1 MKARSAFAVRK
12 GEELMPDEVIA
23 TKYRHDIN
31 IGRAAVAGIG
41 FVLFAVLAVLEFTRG
56 GGAHI
61 ALGAVGCVIAAV
73 CAAVGVFFVLA
84 ARRVAKLPEELIVLS
99 GDELTVFSE
108 SGRVRIRMSEL
119 ASAEPCGAE
128 RPRKRGGGELRL
140 DLKDGRTY
148 FVENVDE
155 PERAAKRLSDH
166 KTMYEYR
173 SGAIERGEGYFA
185 ELQARRAAE
194 EEAARA
200 QAEKKAAAP
209 DRKKGGKHRKK
220 H

>member
-1 MKARSAFAVRK
+1 
-12 GEELMPDEVIA
+12 MPDEVIA
-23 TKYRHDIN
+23 TKCRRGTN
-31 IGRAAVAGIG
+31 IGGAAAAGIG

-56 GGAHI
+56 GGAHV
-61 ALGAVGCVIAAV
+61 ALGVFGCAVAAV
-73 CAAVGVFFVLA
+73 CAAVGVFFVFA

-108 SGRVRIRMSEL
+108 SGRVRIRLSEL

-200 QAEKKAAAP
+200 RAEKKAAAP

>member
-1 MKARSAFAVRK
+1 
-12 GEELMPDEVIA
+12 MPDEVIA
-23 TKYRHDIN
+23 TKYRHDGN

-41 FVLFAVLAVLEFTRG
+41 FVLF
-56 GGAHI
+56 
-61 ALGAVGCVIAAV
+61 GCVIAAV
-73 CAAVGVFFVLA
+73 CAAVGAFFVLA

-173 SGAIERGEGYFA
+173 SGVIERGEGYFA

-209 DRKKGGKHRKK
+209 NRKKGGKHRKK

>member
-1 MKARSAFAVRK
+1 
-12 GEELMPDEVIA
+12 MPDEVTA
-23 TKYRHDIN
+23 TKSRHDGN
-31 IGRAAVAGIG
+31 IGGAAAAGIG

-56 GGAHI
+56 GGAHV
-61 ALGAVGCVIAAV
+61 ALGVFGCAVAAV
-73 CAAVGVFFVLA
+73 CAAVGVFFVFA

-166 KTMYEYR
+166 KTMYGYR
-173 SGAIERGEGYFA
+173 SGAVGRGEGYFA

-200 QAEKKAAAP
+200 RAEKKAAAP

>member
-1 MKARSAFAVRK
+1 
-12 GEELMPDEVIA
+12 MPDEVIA
-23 TKYRHDIN
+23 TKYRHDGN

-61 ALGAVGCVIAAV
+61 ALGVVGCAVAAV
-73 CAAVGVFFVLA
+73 CAAVGVFFVFA

-155 PERAAKRLSDH
+155 PERAANRLSDH

-200 QAEKKAAAP
+200 RAEKKAAAP
-209 DRKKGGKHRKK
+209 NRKKGGKHRKK